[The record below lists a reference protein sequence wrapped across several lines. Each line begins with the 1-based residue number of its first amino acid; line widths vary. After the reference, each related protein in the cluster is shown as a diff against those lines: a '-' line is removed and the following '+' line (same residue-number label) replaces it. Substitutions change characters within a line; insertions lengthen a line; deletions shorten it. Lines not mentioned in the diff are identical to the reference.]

1 WERSAH
7 RFVHRNNPDFRAS
20 PAEVKNFLVRRNNS
34 FRCPAAAGHN
44 SLIQREKIHRHE
56 QSAR

>member
-1 WERSAH
+1 VGLGWERSAH

-34 FRCPAAAGHN
+34 FWRAAATALN
-44 SLIQREKIHRHE
+44 LLIRNGKKH
-56 QSAR
+56 